1 MPPVEVIEW
10 CTAAAGGT
18 GGGVVVEAVAVV
30 VVVVA
35 VVVVVVVIVV
45 EAVAEERLSLPTVAE
60 QNQKLLVVLVRT
72 GVTAEESAARAEQE
86 LGKAQ
91 REDLGGGF
99 ADAYW
104 SFVGGTP
111 LGC

>member
-10 CTAAAGGT
+10 CTAAAAGGT

-45 EAVAEERLSLPTVAE
+45 EAVAGERLSLPTVAE
-60 QNQKLLVVLVRT
+60 RNQKLLEVLVRT
-72 GVTAEESAARAEQE
+72 GVTMEESAARAARAWE
-86 LGKAQ
+86 GA
-91 REDLGGGF
+91 
-99 ADAYW
+99 
-104 SFVGGTP
+104 VGRSRRRV
-111 LGC
+111 C